1 MSPVKCLIR
10 GHNQFK
16 SLGCPCYSY
25 TKRHLLQFSESPRR
39 WNRTRW
45 GREGPGRRPGRTFS
59 GAGRPVSTIACDLK
73 LTLGDICQDHPV
85 TPIPDSCQ
93 SCPSLGMQRNGTL
106 DPTFRIPEA
115 PGFLRGWSVS
125 VGGCPLAER
134 RATTHPP
141 GSCNPKGEGI
151 KSRGTKQPEASWEGG
166 GNPASRLYGGRGG
179 RAPLQPGSA
188 LQGLPVLYVAETRS
202 QLSGL
207 SSGSPTTAKLSS
219 PGPQSQSEN
228 PGAPGCLLPQA
239 TGWHLGS
246 GGQGEGSSS
255 AIITNGG
262 AGAWGFGVREVA
274 PIPWLSELLGSGILV
289 YWRSLAQSRVRSSTP
304 R

>member
-151 KSRGTKQPEASWEGG
+151 KSRGTKQPEASWGG
-166 GNPASRLYGGRGG
+166 GTQPRAFTEGEEAALRCSQALHSKVCLCFTWQKHARSSLGSAAGLPQQPSFLLLAHSPSPRILERPAACCPKPQAGIWEVEGRG
-179 RAPLQPGSA
+179 RD
-188 LQGLPVLYVAETRS
+188 
-202 QLSGL
+202 
-207 SSGSPTTAKLSS
+207 
-219 PGPQSQSEN
+219 
-228 PGAPGCLLPQA
+228 
-239 TGWHLGS
+239 
-246 GGQGEGSSS
+246 
-255 AIITNGG
+255 
-262 AGAWGFGVREVA
+262 
-274 PIPWLSELLGSGILV
+274 
-289 YWRSLAQSRVRSSTP
+289 LAQRSSQTGARVP
-304 R
+304 GDLEFVK